1 MFPNAAISLSVDG
14 ITALLKADDG
24 WRSIGQVPLDDPDL
38 TGSLEALRLRAEAIL
53 GAPMRSKLIIPN
65 DQIRFLEIDAVPEK
79 ISAGQTACAQALEGQ
94 TPYPINELRYD
105 WTTTGTTTNIA
116 AVAVETLTEA
126 EAFATQYGLNPICFV
141 GLPETGNLGTADL
154 SIEPYFGTVKAAA
167 NLLDAQQRIDR
178 ETGLATNIGPWEDAP
193 QSEPLPSLEPTQKP
207 EKGTSDAPVKF
218 FTRRTVPTDQL
229 GAAPALGAATKAT
242 PEDATPPLSQTET
255 PLPQKASLAPST
267 QPLAETTD
275 LPEAEALTFSSARKT
290 ADTPSKSRFLG
301 LILKGVLLA
310 ALFAAA
316 LIWGNSENSA
326 ISWMFGDKQS
336 ATQIAAPSDS
346 VPAPDEQG
354 PQRDENG
361 LLPGPFSAFPTADE
375 IDDAASEDFEG
386 IATLPVEPL
395 DPDRLSVRR
404 VLPAPVETMT
414 VNDAQALFERSGIW
428 QRGVEPAA
436 LLPAPDLEATYFAS
450 LDPLTNFSDAVAL
463 PSERL
468 LRQDAPVPRIG
479 SPAAAG
485 QTFDFDENG
494 LVKPTANGAATPDGI
509 TVFAGQPPVVPPVR
523 EVIVPEPL
531 PEIAETDNPL
541 ATFRPRLRPQSLSDA
556 NERETLGG
564 YSRAELAALRPKLRP
579 SDLAPTPV
587 VAARPNNTSLVPLD
601 QAQVDTAVA
610 SALATAAAQIP
621 QGTAQAVRVS
631 PKPNLRPRDLETT
644 QTAALVPQTSQAATA
659 APVTQ
664 RPNGTVNSTVARNA
678 TLRNA
683 IRFNRINLIGV
694 SGKRNARNA
703 LVRLKNGRYRK
714 VSVGDRLDGGRVT
727 AIGRSDLRYSKSGR
741 QVKLEI
747 PSG

>member
-38 TGSLEALRLRAEAIL
+38 TRSLEALRLRAEDIL

-65 DQIRFLEIDAVPEK
+65 DQIRFLEISAVPEK
-79 ISAGQTACAQALEGQ
+79 ISDGQTACAQALEGQ
-94 TPYPINELRYD
+94 TPYPVNELRYD
-105 WTTTGTTTNIA
+105 WITNGTTTNIA

-141 GLPETGNLGTADL
+141 GLPETGNFGTADL
-154 SIEPYFGTVKAAA
+154 SREPYFGTAKAAA

-193 QSEPLPSLEPTQKP
+193 QSEPVPALEPTEKP
-207 EKGTSDAPVKF
+207 DEVTSNAPVTF
-218 FTRRTVPTDQL
+218 STRRTVPTDQL
-229 GAAPALGAATKAT
+229 GAAPALGAATKAA
-242 PEDATPPLSQTET
+242 PGGATPSLSQTET
-255 PLPQKASLAPST
+255 PLPQKTSIATST

-275 LPEAEALTFSSARKT
+275 LPEAEALTVFGARQT
-290 ADTPSKSRFLG
+290 ADTPRKPRFLG
-301 LILKGVLLA
+301 LILTGVLLA

-316 LIWGNSENSA
+316 LIWGNSENPA
-326 ISWMFGDKQS
+326 VSWLFGDKQS
-336 ATQIAAPSDS
+336 ATEIAAPVDS
-346 VPAPDEQG
+346 IPAPDQQG

-395 DPDRLSVRR
+395 DPDRLSLRR
-404 VLPAPVETMT
+404 VLPAPIETMT
-414 VNDAQALFERSGIW
+414 VNNAQALFERSGIW

-450 LDPLTNFSDAVAL
+450 LDPLINFSDAVAL

-468 LRQDAPVPRIG
+468 LRQDAAVPRIG

-509 TVFAGQPPVVPPVR
+509 TVFAGKPPVVPPVR
-523 EVIVPEPL
+523 EVVVPKPTQEV
-531 PEIAETDNPL
+531 AETENPL
-541 ATFRPRLRPQSLSDA
+541 AAFRPRLRPNSLSDA

-579 SDLAPTPV
+579 ADLAPTPV
-587 VAARPNNTSLVPLD
+587 VAARPNNPSLVPLD
-601 QAQVDTAVA
+601 QAQVDTAVEA
-610 SALATAAAQIP
+610 ALATAAAQIP

-644 QTAALVPQTSQAATA
+644 QTAALVPQTPQAAAT

-664 RPNGTVNSTVARNA
+664 RPNGAVNSTVARNA

-683 IRFNRINLIGV
+683 IRLNRINLIGV
-694 SGKRNARNA
+694 SGKPNARNA

-714 VSVGDRLDGGRVT
+714 VTVGDRLDGGRVT